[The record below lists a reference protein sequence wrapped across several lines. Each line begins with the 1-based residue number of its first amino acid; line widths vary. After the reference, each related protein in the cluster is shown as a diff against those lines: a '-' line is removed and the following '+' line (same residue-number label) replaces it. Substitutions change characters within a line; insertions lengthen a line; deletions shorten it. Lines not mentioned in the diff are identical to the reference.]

1 MENNNAGITRLARP
15 RILFPADDF
24 SDWVAKFER
33 LGRKDRGKPFDT
45 DILIHLCMTTE
56 GDWPVREFNHEYWLS
71 RRKELEKGTSESDRA
86 RLRALRL
93 LRYAF
98 FGEEE
103 ESSLAILDEALNFQR
118 YETRVDKTRKRP
130 RARRSAAFVPSVL
143 RQSDETS
150 RGAHVVS
157 KR

>member
-1 MENNNAGITRLARP
+1 MENHNAGITRLARP
-15 RILFPADDF
+15 RILFPADEF

-33 LGRKDRGKPFDT
+33 PGRLVPDNAFDT

-71 RRKELEKGTSESDRA
+71 RRKELEKGTSESDRT

-98 FGEEE
+98 FGEE
-103 ESSLAILDEALNFQR
+103 
-118 YETRVDKTRKRP
+118 KR
-130 RARRSAAFVPSVL
+130 SQHWKS
-143 RQSDETS
+143 
-150 RGAHVVS
+150 
-157 KR
+157 